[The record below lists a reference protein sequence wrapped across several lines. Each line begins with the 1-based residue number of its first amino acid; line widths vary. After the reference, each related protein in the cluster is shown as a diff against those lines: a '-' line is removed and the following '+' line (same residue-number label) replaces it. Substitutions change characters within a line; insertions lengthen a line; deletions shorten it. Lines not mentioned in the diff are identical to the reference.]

1 MSRILFQLT
10 ALVATVFVITIL
22 ASVAL
27 LLGDPVAPMN
37 VWFNN
42 NGTIVLIV
50 EVVLIVLLGLAAMTA
65 DRRETLRAKSAPP
78 AGEEAVSPP
87 K

>member
-10 ALVATVFVITIL
+10 ALAATVFIITIL
-22 ASVAL
+22 ASVAM

-37 VWFNN
+37 VWFNIH
-42 NGTIVLIV
+42 GTTVLIV
-50 EVVLIVLLGLAAMTA
+50 EVVLIVVLGLAAMTA

-78 AGEEAVSPP
+78 ADEKSPLTTE
-87 K
+87 